1 MNKEIHSEIEMF
13 PIIKKMRKSHLRR
26 FNYVQSRMINAP
38 VRKRFNFL
46 FLKKKKKTKTSRGRT
61 KITLEVVKQCILIK
75 EVTNSMILNQC

>member
-46 FLKKKKKTKTSRGRT
+46 FKKKKKTKTSRGRT
-61 KITLEVVKQCILIK
+61 KITLEVVNQCILIK
-75 EVTNSMILNQC
+75 EVTNGMILNRC